1 MYGLSRISFMSTEK
15 AAGYCRHRMDYL
27 WIDPFPGERVT
38 LHVEGADTQGRFSC
52 GEALLAPGA
61 GQPLHIH
68 HGMDELLYVVEG
80 EVDFTLEGERFRTG
94 PGGFAFIRRGSVH
107 GFRNLSEGAARLLG
121 VFSPPML
128 DGFFQ
133 AMIENPTAE
142 VPKIARQFGIE
153 FVGPMMEP
161 LGA

>member
-1 MYGLSRISFMSTEK
+1 MSTK
-15 AAGYCRHRMDYL
+15 KSAGYCRHRMDYP

-38 LHVEGADTQGRFSC
+38 LHVKGADTEGRFSC
-52 GEALLAPGA
+52 GEALLAPSA

-80 EVDFTLEGERFRTG
+80 EIDFVLEGERFRTEA
-94 PGGFAFIRRGSVH
+94 GGFVFIRRGSVH
-107 GFRNLSEGAARLLG
+107 GFRNLSDGSARLLG

-133 AMIENPTAE
+133 AMIDNPTAE

-153 FVGPMMEP
+153 FVGPMIES
-161 LGA
+161 LSA